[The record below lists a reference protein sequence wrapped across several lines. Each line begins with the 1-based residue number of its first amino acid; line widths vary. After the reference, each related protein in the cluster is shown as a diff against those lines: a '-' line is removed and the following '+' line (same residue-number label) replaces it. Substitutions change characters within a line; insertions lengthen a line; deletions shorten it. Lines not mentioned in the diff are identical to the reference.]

1 MQIKDNLTSIHQQI
15 QTACQKAGRPQSAV
29 KLLAV
34 SKTKPVEDIQSAID
48 AGQHAFGENYVQEGI
63 EKIQY
68 FADKHPELE
77 LEWHFIGPLQS
88 NKTRLVAEHF
98 DWMQT
103 IDRAKIADRLNE
115 QRPRH
120 KAPLNVLIQIN
131 ISDES
136 SKSGIPPQEMLMLAK
151 HIENLPHLCLRGLMA
166 IPAPTDNLAE
176 QEKAFNAMKS
186 LFEELKAAFPHQPI
200 DTLSMGMTD
209 DMETAITCGTTMV
222 RIGTAIF
229 GKRDYS

>member
-34 SKTKPVEDIQSAID
+34 SKTKPVEDIQSVID
-48 AGQHAFGENYVQEGI
+48 AGQCAFGENYVQEGI

-68 FADKHPELE
+68 FADKHPE

>member
-1 MQIKDNLTSIHQQI
+1 MQIKDNLASIHQQI
-15 QTACQKAGRPQSAV
+15 QTACQKVGRPQSAV

-34 SKTKPVEDIQSAID
+34 SKTKPVEDIQMAID
-48 AGQHAFGENYVQEGI
+48 AGQRAFGENYVQEGI

-68 FADKHPELE
+68 FADKHPE

-103 IDRAKIADRLNE
+103 IDRAKIAERLND
-115 QRPRH
+115 QRPIH

-136 SKSGIPPQEMLMLAK
+136 SKSGIPPQEMLILAK
-151 HIENLPHLCLRGLMA
+151 HIEKLPHLCLRGLMA

-209 DMETAITCGTTMV
+209 DMKTAITCGTTMV